1 MDYHLKPIAKTCTA
15 TGREFAPG
23 VPCHS
28 ALVELNGKLVR
39 FDFSEDGWTGPPDGT
54 IGFWQSIVPEPTETA
69 AKPLD
74 ADALMR
80 YFEQLCEDA
89 SPAQDKFRYVVAL
102 LLLQKRRLK
111 LEGSRHD
118 GDIKFLE
125 LLGSRG
131 EGTFEVRDQHL
142 KDDEIGQLQQA
153 LNAHLATEWS

>member
-15 TGREFAPG
+15 TGRAFVPG
-23 VPCHS
+23 VRCHS

-39 FDFSEDGWTGPPDGT
+39 FDFSEEGWTGPPEGT
-54 IGFWQSIVPEPTETA
+54 IGFWQSVVPKPTETQ

-89 SPAQDKFRYVVAL
+89 NPAQDKFRYVVAL

-111 LEGSRHD
+111 LEGSRRD
-118 GDIKFLE
+118 GDIEYLQ

-142 KDDEIGQLQQA
+142 NNDEIKQLQQV
-153 LNAHLATEWS
+153 LDAHLAIEWS